1 MAKCSIQNAIANAMV
16 ALAKKYP
23 KYERLSA
30 EFNASLNNSVEYY
43 ITRLFNFVDETI
55 WSSRGV
61 RGFTQQN
68 IQLKSVTEQ
77 ER

>member
-1 MAKCSIQNAIANAMV
+1 MV
-16 ALAKKYP
+16 ALAKKKYP

-61 RGFTQQN
+61 RGFTQ
-68 IQLKSVTEQ
+68 
-77 ER
+77 

>member
-16 ALAKKYP
+16 ALAKKKYP

-55 WSSRGV
+55 WSFRVACEASHSK
-61 RGFTQQN
+61 TH
-68 IQLKSVTEQ
+68 S
-77 ER
+77 